1 MRAALDVL
9 RRVASS
15 DVTVLLT
22 GETGTGKE
30 VLARYLHR
38 LSQRAKAPFVV
49 VDCGA
54 IPEGLIESELF
65 GHERGA
71 FTGATTA
78 SEGRFREANGGTVFL
93 DEIGELPLLLQ
104 TRLLRV
110 LQEKTVQPIGA
121 RVACRLMYG

>member
-1 MRAALDVL
+1 MPATCIGSANAPKL
-9 RRVASS
+9 
-15 DVTVLLT
+15 
-22 GETGTGKE
+22 
-30 VLARYLHR
+30 R
-38 LSQRAKAPFVV
+38 LSSSTAVPS
-49 VDCGA
+49 
-54 IPEGLIESELF
+54 PEGLIESELF

-121 RVACRLMYG
+121 RGRVPVDVQGDLRDSR